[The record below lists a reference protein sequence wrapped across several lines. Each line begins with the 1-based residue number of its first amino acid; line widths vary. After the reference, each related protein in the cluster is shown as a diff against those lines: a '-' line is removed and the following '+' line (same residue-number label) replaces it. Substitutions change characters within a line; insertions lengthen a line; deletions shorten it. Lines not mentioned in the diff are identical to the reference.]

1 MSQDQTV
8 MGMPVLDSWDFI
20 VRRKLMKVQP
30 SRFKE
35 EKTEHP
41 TV

>member
-8 MGMPVLDSWDFI
+8 MGMTVLESWDFI
-20 VRRKLMKVQP
+20 VKRKHMKVQP
-30 SRFKE
+30 SHFKE